1 MSNPVSTPSHSED
14 HDCIGSANRQQ
25 PLAQTEIIHFSSSP
39 SPEETTDPP
48 QPPPVSDDHTT
59 DQSRVVSND
68 GRNSVAT
75 VDTNSSSTTFRRSDA
90 SSPTSRS
97 GTSDFVCETGTE
109 STPPSSDSE
118 VRMRQHG
125 EDGSRCRALNRPMSF
140 RLMSQH
146 GPVLMDDMT
155 IEGHSVSVS
164 LGEEGVEWSFKK
176 SGKSE
181 LLC

>member
-1 MSNPVSTPSHSED
+1 MSDPVTTPPHSKD
-14 HDCIGSANRQQ
+14 QDCIGSANRQQ
-25 PLAQTEIIHFSSSP
+25 PLVQTEIIHFSSSP
-39 SPEETTDPP
+39 SPEGTTDPP
-48 QPPPVSDDHTT
+48 QPPPVDHDHTT
-59 DQSRVVSND
+59 DQSRVVSD
-68 GRNSVAT
+68 SIARTSSGT
-75 VDTNSSSTTFRRSDA
+75 VDTNSSTFRRSGA

-125 EDGSRCRALNRPMSF
+125 EDGSRCRGLNRPMSF